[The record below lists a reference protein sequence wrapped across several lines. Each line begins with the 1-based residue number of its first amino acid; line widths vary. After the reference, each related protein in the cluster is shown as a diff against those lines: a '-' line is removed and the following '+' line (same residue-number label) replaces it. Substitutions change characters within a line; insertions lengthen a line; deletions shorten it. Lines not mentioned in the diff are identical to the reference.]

1 MTPQKGIV
9 FFEGETVSPGKPI
22 EYYRNLKADIMSVEI
37 SGNFTSGT
45 FHFEGVTDYTNEEWT
60 PIAGVNLS
68 DYSIASDPSGKGI
81 WEVPLEGLQKFR
93 VRVESVSGGSAKVFG
108 WVVVTSGV

>member
-9 FFEGETVSPGKPI
+9 FFEGETVSPDAKI
-22 EYYRNLKADIMSVEI
+22 EYYRNLKSDIMSVEI
-37 SGNFTSGT
+37 SGTFTSGT
-45 FHFEGVTDYTNEEWT
+45 FHFEGMADYSSSEWT
-60 PIAGVNLS
+60 PIAGINLS
-68 DYSIASDPSGKGI
+68 DYSITSDPTGKGI

-93 VRVESVSGGSAKVFG
+93 VRTEAVVGGVAKVFG